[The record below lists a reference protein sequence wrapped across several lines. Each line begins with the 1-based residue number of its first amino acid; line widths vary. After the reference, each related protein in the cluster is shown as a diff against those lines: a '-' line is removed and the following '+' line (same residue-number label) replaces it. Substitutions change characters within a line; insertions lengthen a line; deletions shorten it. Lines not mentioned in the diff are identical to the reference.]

1 MHSCALCDFASKR
14 KYDLKR
20 HRDAKH
26 KQADTFVTDDIQEL
40 KEVEEAKA
48 ADNIVSKEN
57 VPLNEANVPTQLM
70 CNKCNKIYKTKKYL
84 LAHEVKCDGIDKL
97 TCSRCM
103 ISFTA
108 RQAKS
113 RHIAINKCNAKS
125 IIYSRIPNAINIT
138 NISNTLN
145 IPSIHNIHNISINN
159 YGSERMDY
167 LDYDKML
174 EIFKNIYN
182 IPSLLT
188 KHIHFNKEFPEN
200 NNILQVKND
209 KTSSLVKIDGE
220 FIFRN
225 INSLIQELIK
235 DKTIMMYDFAQNNK
249 ETICV
254 KMDTAIY
261 GGILD
266 LLKAI
271 LFQERSEH
279 YKMQVGI
286 IRDMIKNSRN
296 VG

>member
-1 MHSCALCDFASKR
+1 MAGVAGIAGVAS
-14 KYDLKR
+14 
-20 HRDAKH
+20 
-26 KQADTFVTDDIQEL
+26 
-40 KEVEEAKA
+40 EE
-48 ADNIVSKEN
+48 
-57 VPLNEANVPTQLM
+57 NVPTQLI
-70 CNKCNKIYKTKKYL
+70 CKKCNKIYKTKKC
-84 LAHEVKCDGIDKL
+84 LASHEVKCDGIDIL
-97 TCSRCM
+97 TCPRCM
-103 ISFTA
+103 VSFAT

-113 RHIAINKCNAKS
+113 KHIAINKCKAQS
-125 IIYSRIPNAINIT
+125 IIYARIPNAINIT
-138 NISNTLN
+138 NISCTLN
-145 IPSIHNIHNISINN
+145 IPSIQNISINN
-159 YGSERMDY
+159 YGSERTDY

-220 FIFRN
+220 FIYRN

-249 ETICV
+249 ERICV

-271 LFQERSEH
+271 LFQARSDH
-279 YKMQVGI
+279 YKIQEGI
-286 IRDMIKNSRN
+286 IRDMIKNSKTT
-296 VG
+296 V

>member
-1 MHSCALCDFASKR
+1 MEQNDAVKKHKCVFCDFASKR
-14 KYDLKR
+14 KYDLQR
-20 HRDAKH
+20 HQNAKH
-26 KQADTFVTDDIQEL
+26 IQKDTFVADT
-40 KEVEEAKA
+40 
-48 ADNIVSKEN
+48 ADNIVRE
-57 VPLNEANVPTQLM
+57 ENVPTQLM
-70 CNKCNKIYKTKKYL
+70 CKMCNKIYKTKKC
-84 LAHEVKCDGIDKL
+84 LASHEVKCDGIDIL
-97 TCSRCM
+97 TCPRCM
-103 ISFTA
+103 ISFAT
-108 RQAKS
+108 RHSKS
-113 RHIAINKCNAKS
+113 RHIAANKCKAQS
-125 IIYSRIPNAINIT
+125 IIYARIPNAINIT
-138 NISNTLN
+138 NISSTLN
-145 IPSIHNIHNISINN
+145 IPSIQNISINN
-159 YGSERMDY
+159 YGSERTDY

-249 ETICV
+249 ERICV

-271 LFQERSEH
+271 LFQARSDH
-279 YKMQVGI
+279 YKIQEGI
-286 IRDMIKNSRN
+286 IRDMIKNSKN
-296 VG
+296 TV

>member
-1 MHSCALCDFASKR
+1 
-14 KYDLKR
+14 
-20 HRDAKH
+20 
-26 KQADTFVTDDIQEL
+26 
-40 KEVEEAKA
+40 
-48 ADNIVSKEN
+48 
-57 VPLNEANVPTQLM
+57 M
-70 CNKCNKIYKTKKYL
+70 CKMCNKIYKTKKCL

-103 ISFTA
+103 ISFTT

-113 RHIAINKCNAKS
+113 KHIAINKCKAQS
-125 IIYSRIPNAINIT
+125 IIYARIPNAINIT
-138 NISNTLN
+138 NISSTLN
-145 IPSIHNIHNISINN
+145 IPSIQNISINN
-159 YGSERMDY
+159 YGSERTDY

-220 FIFRN
+220 FIYRN

-249 ETICV
+249 ERICV

-271 LFQERSEH
+271 LFQARSDH
-279 YKMQVGI
+279 YKIQEGI

-296 VG
+296 AV